1 VVVPVLKTIAPFPDL
16 TNPGVREICFDV
28 EGKALGLTSP
38 LVRDYLITTPH
49 STHRMVGVARRKK
62 VRYMDG
68 SKVLRIHILFTSFVR
83 VVSEQSALA
92 EDATND

>member
-1 VVVPVLKTIAPFPDL
+1 MVVPVLKTIAPFPDL
-16 TNPGVREICFDV
+16 TDPGVREICFDV

-49 STHRMVGVARRKK
+49 STNRMVGVARRKT

-68 SKVLRIHILFTSFVR
+68 SKVLRIRMLFTSLVR
-83 VVSEQSALA
+83 EPY
-92 EDATND
+92 